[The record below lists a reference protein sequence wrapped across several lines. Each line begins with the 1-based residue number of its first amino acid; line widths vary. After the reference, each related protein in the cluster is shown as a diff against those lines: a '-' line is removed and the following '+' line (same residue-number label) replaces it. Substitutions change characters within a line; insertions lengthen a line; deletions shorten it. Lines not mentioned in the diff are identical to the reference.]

1 MAQIKEPYGL
11 VYNTDGSLCATY
23 RDDDIPF
30 AGVRSFAVEEATTN
44 LVNVYTLH
52 ANSGQYTVSTIERID
67 TPFGMKDV
75 VKIMKTGTGSLFRF
89 KRLYSPVSGEAVAIT
104 LFVKPINGLSQII
117 IAQNFGL
124 TKSYTFATGDSHIKN
139 DWHKITH
146 KFIANQNNV
155 EIFLDTYGPS
165 VEGNQGCYV
174 ISQVESGKRYCT
186 SYVDGSRS
194 KGQLT
199 IHLNLDVNNAVTNF
213 WFKIGS
219 IFELD
224 SNGTRIIVFNGDIP
238 AQNRFFIRA
247 DGYTNNAT
255 LKFYDSID
263 DAGPNLRSTMKNID
277 LVKWNMFTIVFD
289 NGLIKIYLN
298 ENLLTQYTVSLNPI
312 ALKYLNIPEITPE
325 FLKTGFWSNLYFGK
339 YRKPD
344 GTVIWTDDY
353 IREVYEAKIP
363 FPVQSQLSI
372 Y

>member
-1 MAQIKEPYGL
+1 
-11 VYNTDGSLCATY
+11 
-23 RDDDIPF
+23 
-30 AGVRSFAVEEATTN
+30 VRSFAVEEATENYCAQPFDGRIGNWEFSIPDPTN
-44 LVNVYTLH
+44 KFNNVIRCNPSGGPSNVYNDIS
-52 ANSGQYTVSTIERID
+52 AVINKPYSAQVWCYVSKDFDGSGYVGIDASTSD
-67 TPFGMKDV
+67 TG
-75 VKIMKTGTGSLFRF
+75 L
-89 KRLYSPVSGEAVAIT
+89 
-104 LFVKPINGLSQII
+104 NGLKTLYNMSQKGTWQFLKKENVLATDTKARGILRVSSSFETGYVLFK
-117 IAQNFGL
+117 NFQIEQ
-124 TKSYTFATGDSHIKN
+124 KPF
-139 DWHKITH
+139 
-146 KFIANQNNV
+146 
-155 EIFLDTYGPS
+155 
-165 VEGNQGCYV
+165 
-174 ISQVESGKRYCT
+174 CT
-186 SYVDGSRS
+186 SFVDGSRS

-312 ALKYLNIPEITPE
+312 ALKYLNIPENTPE

-344 GTVIWTDDY
+344 GTVIWTDEY

-363 FPVQSQLSI
+363 FPVSNKLSI